1 MQSGTYSYKPYELT
15 QDEVVMLGYEL
26 STDFLQKQVSIM
38 QEKVNR
44 VYKNLIK
51 IAKYLTTSK
60 NDSEKKSQS
69 LEDLSKDII
78 KTEYEVL
85 QLRANIAAIIQV
97 AKADL
102 NNTRIY
108 LEFENEQEKNI
119 FIKNLE
125 IRKNNLK
132 EYQDNLKILISL
144 NEKIKN
150 VIEKVTL
157 SNI

>member
-1 MQSGTYSYKPYELT
+1 MQSGTYLYKLT
-15 QDEVVMLGYEL
+15 EDEVLMLGYEL

-60 NDSEKKSQS
+60 NDSGDKKYQS
-69 LEDLSKDII
+69 LKGLSDDIK
-78 KTEYEVL
+78 KTEEEVF
-85 QLRANIAAIIQV
+85 QFRANIAAIIQV

-108 LEFENEQEKNI
+108 LEFENEQEKNS

-125 IRKNNLK
+125 TRTNNLK
-132 EYQDNLKILISL
+132 QYQDNLKILISL